1 MRGVLM
7 TATLGHDVDA
17 RPTPTSTA
25 PLAGLQVIE
34 ISSFVAAPLGGMTLA
49 QLGADVV
56 RIDPLGGAADQ
67 HRWPITSTGAS
78 LYWAGLN
85 KGKQSVT
92 IDLRSDE
99 GRQLVRDL
107 VAACPRRSAVVLTN
121 SVGQDWLSYSA
132 LRELQPDLVHV
143 HVQGRSDGTPAVDY
157 TVNAEVGFP
166 LVTGPA
172 GHADPVNHVLPAW
185 DIACGLYAVAG
196 VAAAARRRE
205 LTGDGS
211 ALTVALADVA
221 LSMAGNLGLLAE
233 AQLNDVNRQRIGNY
247 LYGGFAR
254 DFRSA
259 DGSRF
264 MVVALT
270 TRHWRDLLAVTGT
283 RGPVEALEQSLGANF
298 SREDDRFEYREVL
311 AGLFERWFVRHSA
324 AEVTSALAATA
335 LVWSPYRTFADA
347 VAHLGR
353 PEGTN
358 PIVGVLDQP
367 GIGAHLSPGLPLV
380 PDGHPVGVQPAP
392 LLGQDTDRVLA
403 DRLGLGD
410 DQLTRLHRSGVLAVA
425 DQPQPEASA

>member
-1 MRGVLM
+1 MSTSLRRSSDAQRVP
-7 TATLGHDVDA
+7 TAG
-17 RPTPTSTA
+17 A

-92 IDLRSDE
+92 VDLRSGG
-99 GRQLVRDL
+99 GRRLVRDL
-107 VAACPRRSAVVLTN
+107 VAACPPRSAVVITN
-121 SVGQDWLSYSA
+121 SVGQDWLTHA
-132 LRELQPDLVHV
+132 GLQEVQPDLVHV
-143 HVQGRSDGTPAVDY
+143 HVQGRSDGRPAVDY

-185 DIACGLYAVAG
+185 DIACGLYAATG

-205 LTGDGS
+205 ITGEGA

-221 LSMAGNLGLLAE
+221 LAMAGNLGLLAE
-233 AQLNDVNRQRIGNY
+233 AQLNDVERQRIGNY

-259 DGSRF
+259 DGHRF

-270 TRHWRDLLAVTGT
+270 TRHWQDLLTVTGT
-283 RGPVEALEQSLGANF
+283 RGPVEALEQSLGADF
-298 SREDDRFEYREVL
+298 AREDDRFEYREVL

-324 AEVTSALAATA
+324 EDVNAALSGTA
-335 LVWSPYRTFADA
+335 LVWSPYRTFAAA
-347 VAHLGR
+347 VARLGR
-353 PEGTN
+353 PDGAN
-358 PIVGVLDQP
+358 PIVEVVDQP
-367 GIGAHLSPGLPLV
+367 GIGEYLSPGLPLV
-380 PDGHPVGVQPAP
+380 AEGHPVGGQPAP
-392 LLGQDTDRVLA
+392 LLGQDTHRVLA
-403 DRLGLGD
+403 DRLGLTD
-410 DQLTRLHRSGVLAVA
+410 HQIAHLRRSGVLASTDIPA
-425 DQPQPEASA
+425 PKESA

>member
-1 MRGVLM
+1 MSADGR
-7 TATLGHDVDA
+7 
-17 RPTPTSTA
+17 A

-34 ISSFVAAPLGGMTLA
+34 LSSFVAAPLGGMTLA
-49 QLGADVV
+49 QLGADVI

-67 HRWPITSTGAS
+67 HRWPVTRSGAS

-85 KGKQSVT
+85 KGKQSLT
-92 IDLRSDE
+92 LDLRSDA

-107 VAACPRRSAVVLTN
+107 VAACPTRSAVVLTN
-121 SVGQDWLSYSA
+121 SVGQDWLTYDA
-132 LRELQPDLVHV
+132 LREVRDDLIHV
-143 HVQGRSDGTPAVDY
+143 HVQGRGDGTPAVDY

-185 DIACGLYAVAG
+185 DIACGLYAATG

-205 LTGDGS
+205 LTGEGS

-233 AQLNDVNRQRIGNY
+233 AQLNDVERQRIGNY

-259 DGSRF
+259 DGHRF

-270 TRHWRDLLAVTGT
+270 SRHWRDLLVVTGT
-283 RGPVEALEQSLGANF
+283 RGPVEALEGALGADF

-311 AGLFERWFVRHSA
+311 AGLFERWFVRQTA
-324 AEVTSALAATA
+324 DQVTAALAATA
-335 LVWSPYRTFADA
+335 LVWAPYRTFADA
-347 VAHLGR
+347 VGHLNSPG
-353 PEGTN
+353 GAN
-358 PIVGVLDQP
+358 PIVSVVDQP
-367 GIGAHLSPGLPLV
+367 GVGPHLSPGMPLV
-380 PDGHPVGVQPAP
+380 SDGHPVPARPAP
-392 LLGQDTDRVLA
+392 LLGADTDRILA
-403 DRLGLGD
+403 ERLGLSD
-410 DQLTRLHRSGVLAVA
+410 HQITHLRQRGVLAELSSGVRR
-425 DQPQPEASA
+425 